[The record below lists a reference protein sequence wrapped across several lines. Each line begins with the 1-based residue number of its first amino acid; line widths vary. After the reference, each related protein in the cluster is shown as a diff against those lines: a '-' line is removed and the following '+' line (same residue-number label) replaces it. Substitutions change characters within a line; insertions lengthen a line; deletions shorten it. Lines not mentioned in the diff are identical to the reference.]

1 MKNLMVMFTF
11 FIFNQK
17 YPFLDNLVKKIKIVS
32 LRWNLIHALIPIS
45 RIQWWCLLFFDFD
58 QKCPFWT
65 DLLQNVEVV
74 SLKWKL
80 FTFSVFDGKYSFWA
94 NLVEK
99 AKIIS
104 LSWNSKHN
112 SNVFL
117 AVYPRFNSVVFADW
131 AYLACNL
138 CKFCSYW

>member
-32 LRWNLIHALIPIS
+32 LRWNLIHPLIPIS

-117 AVYPRFNSVVFADW
+117 AVFPRFNSVVFADGHT
-131 AYLACNL
+131 
-138 CKFCSYW
+138 